1 MITIFFLS
9 YSLSNVIYNIFCLII
24 CRIKLPELNFFSLS
38 VIGPQR
44 FIFSSCIISDHCIG
58 CIQNITCGSIVL
70 LQLDHLGIFKILLK
84 IKDIFY
90 IGAPEFVNGLI
101 IITDYAE
108 IPVLRCQ
115 KSYQFKL
122 HCIGILILIHHNIAK
137 TFLIIFQHI
146 RLRLEQLH
154 GLDKKIVKIKCIVR
168 F

>member
-1 MITIFFLS
+1 M
-9 YSLSNVIYNIFCLII
+9 FCKELHCHDNYILALLLAFECHLQYI
-24 CRIKLPELNFFSLS
+24 LPHHMQNQTAGTEFFSLS

-115 KSYQFKL
+115 KVLPIQTALYWYPDT
-122 HCIGILILIHHNIAK
+122 HPP
-137 TFLIIFQHI
+137 
-146 RLRLEQLH
+146 
-154 GLDKKIVKIKCIVR
+154 
-168 F
+168 